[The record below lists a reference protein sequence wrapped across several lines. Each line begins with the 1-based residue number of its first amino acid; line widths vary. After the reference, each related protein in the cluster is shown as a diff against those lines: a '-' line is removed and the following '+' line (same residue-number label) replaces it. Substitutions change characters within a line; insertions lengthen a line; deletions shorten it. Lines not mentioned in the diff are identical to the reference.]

1 MKNLVRALVFLML
14 AAAVVQG
21 GVKAEAQTTAQKRV
35 VTVDESTGELVD
47 VTQAQEAAH
56 PAASGTPGIII
67 LNNQK
72 STQGSGQV
80 AGQVSG
86 QKTAQSAIQDQPTN
100 VVEDTPLSTSAADRR
115 RRERQGLEM
124 QTEQKIVEKLE
135 DARIE
140 DEKARSERLFNKGF
154 SSRDQKQREEVPVA
168 TPAPQIQ
175 VIQAPAPVVEK
186 EQEPRVNVKEEIR
199 AAFDEMNKKQA
210 PETQYY
216 IQGLT
221 GIGQYPDAK
230 NVTGNMALGFGVGMV
245 TQDRIVAEGTFQ
257 YSQYDVKQV
266 GGYASYPAGYGVD
279 YGSSIPFTK
288 ATQYNFQAAMKYQ
301 ILGGRVRP
309 VVGAIAG
316 YTYRSYEGN
325 NGYSYYGGGY
335 SGGYG
340 STTSASTN
348 AFDLGALVGLD
359 VQVTTTFS
367 IGADFRYMKNVAYKG
382 NGDYSNAYALQAPFK
397 RLEEINYY
405 LGSVVGKFTF

>member
-1 MKNLVRALVFLML
+1 MKNLVRALVLLML
-14 AAAVVQG
+14 AAAFVQS
-21 GVKAEAQTTAQKRV
+21 GVTAEAQTTAQKRV
-35 VTVDESTGELVD
+35 VTVDDTTGELVD
-47 VTQAQEAAH
+47 ITQAQEAAR
-56 PAASGTPGIII
+56 PSANGTPGIVI

-72 STQGSGQV
+72 STQT

-86 QKTAQSAIQDQPTN
+86 QKASQTAIQDQPAN
-100 VVEDTPLSTSAADRR
+100 VIEDTPLSASQAERR

-154 SSRDQKQREEVPVA
+154 SSRDHKEHDEAPAA
-168 TPAPQIQ
+168 TPAPQQ
-175 VIQAPAPVVEK
+175 VQIIQAPAPVVVEK
-186 EQEPRVNVKEEIR
+186 EREHEPRVNVKEEIR
-199 AAFDEMNKKQA
+199 AAFDEMNKK
-210 PETQYY
+210 ETPQTSYY

-221 GIGQYPDAK
+221 GMGQYPDAK

-245 TQDRIVAEGTFQ
+245 TQERIVAEGTFQ

-266 GGYASYPAGYGVD
+266 NGYSSYQPGYGAD
-279 YGSSIPFTK
+279 YSGSIPFTK

-316 YTYRSYEGN
+316 YTYRSYEGSN
-325 NGYSYYGGGY
+325 TYSGYYGGGY
-335 SGGYG
+335 AQP
-340 STTSASTN
+340 TNNASTN
-348 AFDLGALVGLD
+348 AFDLGVLVGLD
-359 VQVTTTFS
+359 VQVTNTFS
-367 IGADFRYMKNVAYKG
+367 VGADFRYMKNVAYKG

-405 LGSVVGKFTF
+405 LGSLVGKFTF